1 MINYPVIYRRDFRH
15 DFPQLPKVED
25 DGLRSKCQRAA
36 FAMLP
41 LLGLYRPFRAPLSI
55 GMSCMRA
62 ATQAQCAREA
72 ADPKLGLGHAF
83 QTGLAMVNGIGF
95 LFAPTLAFACSS
107 MSDFA
112 LNSLT
117 MVQEA
122 RAGKG
127 KEALEAFAYAATD
140 ALFVAAFLYGSIYL
154 TVAAMAQQIALECY
168 KSGKHFK
175 HGNYIEG
182 IGQAILAGAH
192 IKLAIPQMKVLQWQ
206 IKHNPVFEAE
216 LKQNGAGFVYLDIPD
231 EYVHSL
237 FEHCGEVGAELPP
250 YFGPGMAG
258 AHVSVIMSG
267 EMQKGMQ
274 IADIG
279 KKFQFRIVHT
289 DTVKPAGWQSAK
301 SVQFLTI
308 ACPELEE
315 VRMRAN
321 LPSRIGGDHDF
332 HLTYAVKRK

>member
-15 DFPQLPKVED
+15 DFPPLPEVED

-41 LLGLYRPFRAPLSI
+41 LLGLYRPFRSPLSI

-62 ATQAQCAREA
+62 ATQAQCARDA
-72 ADPKLGLGHAF
+72 ADPKIGLGHAF
-83 QTGLAMVNGIGF
+83 QTGLAVVNGIGYF
-95 LFAPTLAFACSS
+95 IAPTLAFACSS
-107 MSDFA
+107 MTDLA

-117 MVQEA
+117 MIKEA
-122 RAGKG
+122 RVGKG

-140 ALFVAAFLYGSIYL
+140 ALFVAALLYGSIYL

-168 KSGKHFK
+168 KSGQYFRQ
-175 HGNYIEG
+175 GNYIEG

-192 IKLAIPQMKVLQWQ
+192 IKLAIPQMQVLQWQ
-206 IKHNPVFEAE
+206 IKHDPVFTAE
-216 LKQNGAGFVYLDIPD
+216 LKQNDAGFVYLDIPD
-231 EYVHSL
+231 EYVRTL
-237 FEHCGEVGAELPP
+237 FENCAEAGAELPP

-258 AHVSVIMSG
+258 AHISVIMSG
-267 EMQKGMQ
+267 EMKKGMQ

-308 ACPELEE
+308 ECPELEW
-315 VRMRAN
+315 VRKRHN
-321 LPSRIGGDHDF
+321 LSSRIGGDHDF
-332 HLTYAVKRK
+332 HLTYAVQKV